1 MKMDFAMDEL
11 EIYRVE
17 EPNGATWQLRDI
29 MSFKRA
35 RKYQDVYRIRPKK
48 IAAPEAPPATEPMSS
63 RREAVIAALEGRG
76 IKVDRR
82 KSTET
87 LQEELGDASL

>member
-11 EIYRVE
+11 EIFRADN
-17 EPNGATWQLRDI
+17 PDGATWQLRDI

-35 RKYQDVYRIRPKK
+35 RKWQSLYRIRPKK
-48 IAAPEAPPATEPMSS
+48 IAAPEAPPAAEPMSS

-87 LQEELGDASL
+87 LQEELDDASL